1 MSRNPLETFRSA
13 RNDQKS
19 CSGRKERR
27 KAFSPNFLLIPAKA
41 WRDASTGRKLTEE
54 DFFHRMYIAL
64 SNPPKN

>member
-1 MSRNPLETFRSA
+1 MSRNSLETFRSA

-19 CSGRKERR
+19 RSRRKERR

-54 DFFHRMYIAL
+54 DSFHKMYIAL
-64 SNPPKN
+64 SNAPEN